1 MADLDGDHIVGGL
14 VLSALILAGF
24 VRGGGIVA
32 AGAAAGGQEGETH
45 RRSQSKSDPFFQ
57 FHSELLSVIRYPCCF
72 SYSPQADH
80 TLFFQAQDAPGLFG
94 RGDLAAQQLGQRGG
108 LGHQLAVA
116 LGQNALLQIQVVL
129 KPDPDVTARWVAYF
143 RRGGDGCLAV
153 TSKNRGGVQGV
164 KNAIETELA
173 ELLERRAVKGMAGA
187 KIRVMVVGI
196 PNVGKSTF
204 INSFAGAAR
213 AKAAD
218 RPGVTRGKQWV
229 TVGNYDLLDM
239 PGVLW
244 KKFDSMEVAGN
255 LAFIGSI
262 KDDVLDIE
270 ALATALLGE
279 MQRMYPERLA
289 ERYRLTAEE
298 LGQDAYDLLETVGRK
313 RGMLMSG
320 GVVNT
325 ERAAITLVDEFR
337 GAKLGRV
344 SLERPEEA

>member
-1 MADLDGDHIVGGL
+1 M
-14 VLSALILAGF
+14 
-24 VRGGGIVA
+24 
-32 AGAAAGGQEGETH
+32 
-45 RRSQSKSDPFFQ
+45 
-57 FHSELLSVIRYPCCF
+57 
-72 SYSPQADH
+72 
-80 TLFFQAQDAPGLFG
+80 
-94 RGDLAAQQLGQRGG
+94 
-108 LGHQLAVA
+108 
-116 LGQNALLQIQVVL
+116 
-129 KPDPDVTARWVAYF
+129 
-143 RRGGDGCLAV
+143 
-153 TSKNRGGVQGV
+153 
-164 KNAIETELA
+164 A

-279 MQRMYPERLA
+279 MQRMYLERLA
-289 ERYRLTAEE
+289 ERYRLTEEE

>member
-1 MADLDGDHIVGGL
+1 M
-14 VLSALILAGF
+14 
-24 VRGGGIVA
+24 
-32 AGAAAGGQEGETH
+32 
-45 RRSQSKSDPFFQ
+45 
-57 FHSELLSVIRYPCCF
+57 
-72 SYSPQADH
+72 
-80 TLFFQAQDAPGLFG
+80 
-94 RGDLAAQQLGQRGG
+94 
-108 LGHQLAVA
+108 
-116 LGQNALLQIQVVL
+116 
-129 KPDPDVTARWVAYF
+129 
-143 RRGGDGCLAV
+143 
-153 TSKNRGGVQGV
+153 
-164 KNAIETELA
+164 
-173 ELLERRAVKGMAGA
+173 ERRAVKGMAGA

-289 ERYRLTAEE
+289 ERYRLTEEE

>member
-1 MADLDGDHIVGGL
+1 MKESLSARPIQWFPGHMTKTLRLMEKDIRNVDAVLQLLDARIPRSSLNPEIARITAGKPHLYVLNKADL
-14 VLSALILAGF
+14 
-24 VRGGGIVA
+24 
-32 AGAAAGGQEGETH
+32 
-45 RRSQSKSDPFFQ
+45 
-57 FHSELLSVIRYPCCF
+57 
-72 SYSPQADH
+72 
-80 TLFFQAQDAPGLFG
+80 
-94 RGDLAAQQLGQRGG
+94 
-108 LGHQLAVA
+108 
-116 LGQNALLQIQVVL
+116 
-129 KPDPDVTARWVAYF
+129 
-143 RRGGDGCLAV
+143 GDGCLAV

>member
-1 MADLDGDHIVGGL
+1 M
-14 VLSALILAGF
+14 
-24 VRGGGIVA
+24 
-32 AGAAAGGQEGETH
+32 
-45 RRSQSKSDPFFQ
+45 
-57 FHSELLSVIRYPCCF
+57 
-72 SYSPQADH
+72 
-80 TLFFQAQDAPGLFG
+80 
-94 RGDLAAQQLGQRGG
+94 
-108 LGHQLAVA
+108 
-116 LGQNALLQIQVVL
+116 
-129 KPDPDVTARWVAYF
+129 
-143 RRGGDGCLAV
+143 
-153 TSKNRGGVQGV
+153 
-164 KNAIETELA
+164 
-173 ELLERRAVKGMAGA
+173 
-187 KIRVMVVGI
+187 
-196 PNVGKSTF
+196 
-204 INSFAGAAR
+204 
-213 AKAAD
+213 
-218 RPGVTRGKQWV
+218 
-229 TVGNYDLLDM
+229 
-239 PGVLW
+239 
-244 KKFDSMEVAGN
+244 AGN

>member
-1 MADLDGDHIVGGL
+1 M
-14 VLSALILAGF
+14 
-24 VRGGGIVA
+24 
-32 AGAAAGGQEGETH
+32 
-45 RRSQSKSDPFFQ
+45 
-57 FHSELLSVIRYPCCF
+57 
-72 SYSPQADH
+72 
-80 TLFFQAQDAPGLFG
+80 
-94 RGDLAAQQLGQRGG
+94 
-108 LGHQLAVA
+108 
-116 LGQNALLQIQVVL
+116 
-129 KPDPDVTARWVAYF
+129 AYF
-143 RRGGDGCLAV
+143 RRGGDGCLAI

-229 TVGNYDLLDM
+229 TVGNYDLLDV

>member
-1 MADLDGDHIVGGL
+1 MKESLSARPIQWFPGHMTKTLRLMEKDIRNVDAVLQLLDARIPRSSLNPEIARITAGKPHLYVLNKADL
-14 VLSALILAGF
+14 A
-24 VRGGGIVA
+24 
-32 AGAAAGGQEGETH
+32 
-45 RRSQSKSDPFFQ
+45 
-57 FHSELLSVIRYPCCF
+57 
-72 SYSPQADH
+72 
-80 TLFFQAQDAPGLFG
+80 
-94 RGDLAAQQLGQRGG
+94 
-108 LGHQLAVA
+108 
-116 LGQNALLQIQVVL
+116 
-129 KPDPDVTARWVAYF
+129 DPDVTARWVAYF
-143 RRGGDGCLAV
+143 R
-153 TSKNRGGVQGV
+153 RGGVQGV

-270 ALATALLGE
+270 ALATALPGE

-289 ERYRLTAEE
+289 ERYRLTEEE

>member
-1 MADLDGDHIVGGL
+1 MKESLSARPIQWFPGHMTKTLRLMEKDIRNVDAVLQLLDARIPRNSLNPEIARITAGKPHLYVLNKADL
-14 VLSALILAGF
+14 A
-24 VRGGGIVA
+24 
-32 AGAAAGGQEGETH
+32 
-45 RRSQSKSDPFFQ
+45 
-57 FHSELLSVIRYPCCF
+57 
-72 SYSPQADH
+72 
-80 TLFFQAQDAPGLFG
+80 
-94 RGDLAAQQLGQRGG
+94 
-108 LGHQLAVA
+108 
-116 LGQNALLQIQVVL
+116 
-129 KPDPDVTARWVAYF
+129 DPDVTARWVAYF
-143 RRGGDGCLAV
+143 RRGGDGCLAI

-229 TVGNYDLLDM
+229 TVGNYDLLDV

>member
-1 MADLDGDHIVGGL
+1 MKESLSARPIQWFPGHMTKTLRLMEKDIRNVDAVLQLLDARIPRSSLNPEIVRITAGKPHLYVLNKADL
-14 VLSALILAGF
+14 A
-24 VRGGGIVA
+24 
-32 AGAAAGGQEGETH
+32 
-45 RRSQSKSDPFFQ
+45 
-57 FHSELLSVIRYPCCF
+57 
-72 SYSPQADH
+72 
-80 TLFFQAQDAPGLFG
+80 
-94 RGDLAAQQLGQRGG
+94 
-108 LGHQLAVA
+108 
-116 LGQNALLQIQVVL
+116 
-129 KPDPDVTARWVAYF
+129 DPDVTARWVAYF

-289 ERYRLTAEE
+289 ERYRLTEEE

>member
-1 MADLDGDHIVGGL
+1 
-14 VLSALILAGF
+14 
-24 VRGGGIVA
+24 
-32 AGAAAGGQEGETH
+32 
-45 RRSQSKSDPFFQ
+45 
-57 FHSELLSVIRYPCCF
+57 
-72 SYSPQADH
+72 
-80 TLFFQAQDAPGLFG
+80 
-94 RGDLAAQQLGQRGG
+94 
-108 LGHQLAVA
+108 
-116 LGQNALLQIQVVL
+116 
-129 KPDPDVTARWVAYF
+129 
-143 RRGGDGCLAV
+143 LAV

-229 TVGNYDLLDM
+229 TVGNYDLLDV

>member
-1 MADLDGDHIVGGL
+1 MKESLSARPIQWFPGHMTKTLRLMEKDIRNVDAVLQLLDARIPRSSLNPEIARITAGKPHLYVLNKADL
-14 VLSALILAGF
+14 A
-24 VRGGGIVA
+24 
-32 AGAAAGGQEGETH
+32 
-45 RRSQSKSDPFFQ
+45 
-57 FHSELLSVIRYPCCF
+57 
-72 SYSPQADH
+72 
-80 TLFFQAQDAPGLFG
+80 
-94 RGDLAAQQLGQRGG
+94 
-108 LGHQLAVA
+108 
-116 LGQNALLQIQVVL
+116 
-129 KPDPDVTARWVAYF
+129 DPDVTARWVAYF

-187 KIRVMVVGI
+187 TKEAVERMRARGANKTVRVMVVGI

-289 ERYRLTAEE
+289 ERYRLTEEE

>member
-1 MADLDGDHIVGGL
+1 
-14 VLSALILAGF
+14 
-24 VRGGGIVA
+24 
-32 AGAAAGGQEGETH
+32 
-45 RRSQSKSDPFFQ
+45 
-57 FHSELLSVIRYPCCF
+57 
-72 SYSPQADH
+72 
-80 TLFFQAQDAPGLFG
+80 
-94 RGDLAAQQLGQRGG
+94 
-108 LGHQLAVA
+108 
-116 LGQNALLQIQVVL
+116 
-129 KPDPDVTARWVAYF
+129 
-143 RRGGDGCLAV
+143 
-153 TSKNRGGVQGV
+153 
-164 KNAIETELA
+164 
-173 ELLERRAVKGMAGA
+173 
-187 KIRVMVVGI
+187 
-196 PNVGKSTF
+196 
-204 INSFAGAAR
+204 
-213 AKAAD
+213 
-218 RPGVTRGKQWV
+218 
-229 TVGNYDLLDM
+229 M
-239 PGVLW
+239 PGVIW

>member
-1 MADLDGDHIVGGL
+1 MD
-14 VLSALILAGF
+14 
-24 VRGGGIVA
+24 
-32 AGAAAGGQEGETH
+32 
-45 RRSQSKSDPFFQ
+45 
-57 FHSELLSVIRYPCCF
+57 
-72 SYSPQADH
+72 
-80 TLFFQAQDAPGLFG
+80 
-94 RGDLAAQQLGQRGG
+94 
-108 LGHQLAVA
+108 
-116 LGQNALLQIQVVL
+116 
-129 KPDPDVTARWVAYF
+129 F

-262 KDDVLDIE
+262 NDDIIDTE
-270 ALATALLGE
+270 ALCHAFLTDVGEKNKSAVEDRYHITYCDDLHELVERIAVSRNLLKKGAVPDTE
-279 MQRMYPERLA
+279 KAAAAVIDDFR
-289 ERYRLTAEE
+289 
-298 LGQDAYDLLETVGRK
+298 
-313 RGMLMSG
+313 SG
-320 GVVNT
+320 
-325 ERAAITLVDEFR
+325 
-337 GAKLGRV
+337 KLGRI
-344 SLERPEEA
+344 SLESPENYGN

>member
-1 MADLDGDHIVGGL
+1 MKESLSARPIQWFPGHMTKTLRLMEKDIRNVDAVLQLLDARIPRSSLNPEIARITADKPHLYVLNKADL
-14 VLSALILAGF
+14 A
-24 VRGGGIVA
+24 
-32 AGAAAGGQEGETH
+32 
-45 RRSQSKSDPFFQ
+45 
-57 FHSELLSVIRYPCCF
+57 
-72 SYSPQADH
+72 
-80 TLFFQAQDAPGLFG
+80 
-94 RGDLAAQQLGQRGG
+94 
-108 LGHQLAVA
+108 
-116 LGQNALLQIQVVL
+116 
-129 KPDPDVTARWVAYF
+129 DPDVTARWVAYF
-143 RRGGDGCLAV
+143 RRGGDGCLAI

>member
-1 MADLDGDHIVGGL
+1 MKESLSARPIQWFPGHMTKTLRLMEKDIRNVDAVLQLLDARIPRSSLNPEIARITAGKPHLYVLNKADL
-14 VLSALILAGF
+14 A
-24 VRGGGIVA
+24 
-32 AGAAAGGQEGETH
+32 
-45 RRSQSKSDPFFQ
+45 
-57 FHSELLSVIRYPCCF
+57 
-72 SYSPQADH
+72 
-80 TLFFQAQDAPGLFG
+80 
-94 RGDLAAQQLGQRGG
+94 
-108 LGHQLAVA
+108 
-116 LGQNALLQIQVVL
+116 
-129 KPDPDVTARWVAYF
+129 DPDVTARWVA
-143 RRGGDGCLAV
+143 RP
-153 TSKNRGGVQGV
+153 
-164 KNAIETELA
+164 
-173 ELLERRAVKGMAGA
+173 
-187 KIRVMVVGI
+187 IRVMVVGI

>member
-1 MADLDGDHIVGGL
+1 MTKTRRQMAEYIKQVDAVCEVVDARIPQVSRNPDMDEIAAGKPRMMILNRIDLADPNMTAVWAKHFREQGMAVIQTDSRSGNGTQAFSGAVRTLLADKIAQWNEKGL
-14 VLSALILAGF
+14 VG
-24 VRGGGIVA
+24 
-32 AGAAAGGQEGETH
+32 
-45 RRSQSKSDPFFQ
+45 KS
-57 FHSELLSVIRYPCCF
+57 V
-72 SYSPQADH
+72 
-80 TLFFQAQDAPGLFG
+80 
-94 RGDLAAQQLGQRGG
+94 
-108 LGHQLAVA
+108 
-116 LGQNALLQIQVVL
+116 
-129 KPDPDVTARWVAYF
+129 
-143 RRGGDGCLAV
+143 
-153 TSKNRGGVQGV
+153 
-164 KNAIETELA
+164 
-173 ELLERRAVKGMAGA
+173 
-187 KIRVMVVGI
+187 RVMVVGI